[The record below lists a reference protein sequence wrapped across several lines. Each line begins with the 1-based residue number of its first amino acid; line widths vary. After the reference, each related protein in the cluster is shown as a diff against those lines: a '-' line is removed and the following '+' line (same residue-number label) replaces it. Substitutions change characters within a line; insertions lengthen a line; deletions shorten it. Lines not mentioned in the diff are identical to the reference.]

1 MAWITSTFARTAQHF
16 SSPRRRTRSRSITKS
31 NRATAATS
39 SCRPCSRNQCMTATL
54 KAAASAEKSLSPNSR
69 LLQKMRTRVVPNT
82 AREHSVS
89 DRSHRLACVMRTPSV
104 RSLALLGMTAWFA
117 WLLLPKPPLLDG
129 ISFSQCVRDRNRKLL
144 RVTLSAD
151 QKFRIW
157 TQLEE
162 ISPDLIDATLRYE
175 DKYYAHHPGVNPIA
189 LARGA
194 VDLLR
199 FHRATT
205 GGSTI
210 TMQLARLRFRVHT
223 RTISGKLEQIMR
235 ALELERH
242 YSKNQIL
249 EAYLNL
255 APYGRNLE
263 GIGAAS
269 EVYFDKPAWKL
280 SRPEAIALSV
290 IPQSPSRRAL
300 HIDRDN
306 QLVNFAQSSWY
317 DRAGVDTDAEF
328 SVREFRPRMQTERKF
343 LAPHFV
349 QEVLETSHGR
359 DQIITTL
366 DLEKQRAI
374 ERRVTDYVANNRNRG
389 IENAAVFLVDIR
401 TMDVLAQV
409 GSADFY
415 KADIDGQVDGTRSS
429 RSPGSTLKPFVYALA
444 LEQGLIHPLS
454 ILADAPRSFGE
465 YNPENFDREFLGPIR
480 ACDALAR
487 SRNVPA
493 VELASHL
500 AHPTLYQFLSTAE
513 VRLPKAESFYG
524 LALPLGGAEVSLQDL
539 VRLYAALANNGELR
553 PLRRIV
559 NDPIVKTRRLLSPE
573 AAFLTLEMLG
583 NVPRPE
589 MNCTDG
595 THSRPVYWKTGT
607 SHGFR
612 DAWSVAVFD
621 HYVLGVWVGNFD
633 GRPNPAFVGRTSA
646 APLLFQ
652 IIDSLRATWPEPVTP
667 HLPPPGANLKRVEFC
682 ALSGDLPNAFCTQ
695 RVEGWFIPG
704 VSPIKTCH
712 VHREVLVDVASG
724 LRVPIDD
731 GTHQLRRKVY
741 EFWPTEFLTL
751 FEQAGVPRRVPPPFL
766 PNNGNEVAG
775 RAGQKPVIV
784 SPSSKE
790 IVLASA
796 KTVPL
801 RAKTDC
807 GVREIFWFA
816 GKQFVGKAAPNQV
829 IEWNAAAGDYEIT
842 ALDDHGRAAS
852 HSVTVR

>member
-1 MAWITSTFARTAQHF
+1 MGFRFRNACVT
-16 SSPRRRTRSRSITKS
+16 
-31 NRATAATS
+31 ATAN
-39 SCRPCSRNQCMTATL
+39 CSG
-54 KAAASAEKSLSPNSR
+54 SR
-69 LLQKMRTRVVPNT
+69 LVPTKNFGFG
-82 AREHSVS
+82 R
-89 DRSHRLACVMRTPSV
+89 R
-104 RSLALLGMTAWFA
+104 W
-117 WLLLPKPPLLDG
+117 K
-129 ISFSQCVRDRNRKLL
+129 
-144 RVTLSAD
+144 
-151 QKFRIW
+151 
-157 TQLEE
+157 E

-175 DKYYAHHPGVNPIA
+175 DKYYARHPGVNPIA

-194 VDLLR
+194 ADLLR

-210 TMQLARLRFRVHT
+210 TMQLARLRFHLHT

-269 EVYFDKPAWKL
+269 EIYFDKPATKL

-300 HIDRDN
+300 HTDRDN
-306 QLVNFAQSSWY
+306 HSVNLAQSSWY

-328 SVREFRPRMQTERKF
+328 SMREFRPRMQTERKF
-343 LAPHFV
+343 IAPHFV

-359 DQIITTL
+359 DEIVTTL
-366 DLEKQRAI
+366 DLEKQKAI

-389 IENAAVFLVDIR
+389 IENAAVFLVDTR

-415 KADIDGQVDGTRSS
+415 KADINGQVDGTRSP

-480 ACDALAR
+480 AGDALAR

-500 AHPTLYQFLSTAE
+500 AHPTLYQFLSTAD

-553 PLRRIV
+553 PLRFTARDRIAK
-559 NDPIVKTRRLLSPE
+559 PKRILSPE

-589 MNCTDG
+589 MNCADG
-595 THSRPVYWKTGT
+595 NHSARVYWKTGT

-612 DAWSVAVFD
+612 DAWSIAVFD

-633 GRPNPAFVGRTSA
+633 GRANPAFVGRTAA

-652 IIDSLRATWPEPVTP
+652 IIDSLRAAWPEPTVP
-667 HLPPPGANLKRVEFC
+667 HQPPPGANLKRVEFC
-682 ALSGDLPNAFCTQ
+682 ALSGDLPNRFCTQ
-695 RVEGWFIPG
+695 HVEGWFIPG
-704 VSPIKTCH
+704 VSPIKTCD
-712 VHREVLVDVASG
+712 VHREVLVDVATG

-731 GTHQLRRKVY
+731 GTRQLKREVY
-741 EFWPTEFLTL
+741 EFWPGDFLTL
-751 FEQAGVPRRVPPPFL
+751 FEQAGIPRRVPPPFL
-766 PNNGNEVAG
+766 PDTGSELASRV
-775 RAGQKPVIV
+775 GQKPIIV
-784 SPSSKE
+784 SPNSKE
-790 IVLASA
+790 ILLVSK
-796 KTVPL
+796 KTIPL
-801 RAKTDC
+801 RAKADAD
-807 GVREIFWFA
+807 VREIFWFA

-829 IEWNAAAGDYEIT
+829 LEWTAAAGDYEVT
-842 ALDDHGRAAS
+842 ALDDHGRAGS
-852 HSVTVR
+852 HSVVVR

>member
-1 MAWITSTFARTAQHF
+1 MK
-16 SSPRRRTRSRSITKS
+16 TRVIPIPQSRERDLSK
-31 NRATAATS
+31 ALV
-39 SCRPCSRNQCMTATL
+39 SRY
-54 KAAASAEKSLSPNSR
+54 LSPVIR
-69 LLQKMRTRVVPNT
+69 
-82 AREHSVS
+82 A
-89 DRSHRLACVMRTPSV
+89 PSV
-104 RSLALLGMTAWFA
+104 RSLALLGMTAYVI
-117 WLLLPKPPLLDG
+117 WLALPKQPLLDG
-129 ISFSQCVRDRNRKLL
+129 ISFSQCVRDHNGKLL

-157 TQLEE
+157 TPLER
-162 ISPDLIDATLRYE
+162 ISPDLVGATLRYE
-175 DKYYAHHPGVNPIA
+175 DKYYARHPGVNPIA

-194 VDLLR
+194 ADLLR

-210 TMQLARLRFRVHT
+210 TMQLARLRFHLHT

-269 EVYFDKPAWKL
+269 EIYFDKSATKL

-300 HIDRDN
+300 HADRDN
-306 QLVNFAQSSWY
+306 HSVNLAQSSWY
-317 DRAGVDTDAEF
+317 DRAGSDTDAEF
-328 SVREFRPRMQTERKF
+328 SMREFRPRMQTEQKF
-343 LAPHFV
+343 IAPHFV

-359 DQIITTL
+359 DEIVTTL
-366 DLEKQRAI
+366 DLEKQQAI

-389 IENAAVFLVDIR
+389 IENAAVFLVDTR
-401 TMDVLAQV
+401 TMDVLTQV

-415 KADIDGQVDGTRSS
+415 KADIYGQVDGTRSP

-493 VELASHL
+493 VELASHV
-500 AHPTLYQFLSTAE
+500 AHPTLYQFLNTAD
-513 VRLPKAESFYG
+513 VHLPKPESFYG

-539 VRLYAALANNGELR
+539 VRLYAALANNGQLR
-553 PLRRIV
+553 LLRRIE
-559 NDPIVKTRRLLSPE
+559 NDPVAKSRRILLPE

-589 MNCTDG
+589 MNCADG
-595 THSRPVYWKTGT
+595 THSAPVYWKTGT

-612 DAWSVAVFD
+612 DAWSIAVFD

-633 GRPNPAFVGRTSA
+633 GRANPAFVGRTAA

-652 IIDSLRATWPEPVTP
+652 IIDSLRAAWPEPSVP
-667 HLPPPGANLKRVEFC
+667 HLPPPGSNLKRVEFC
-682 ALSGDLPNAFCTQ
+682 ALSGDLPNQFCTQ
-695 RVEGWFIPG
+695 HVEGWFIPG
-704 VSPIKTCH
+704 VSPIKTCD

-731 GTHQLRRKVY
+731 GTRQLKREVY
-741 EFWPTEFLTL
+741 EFWPGDFLTL
-751 FEQAGVPRRVPPPFL
+751 FEQAGIPRRIPPPFL
-766 PNNGNEVAG
+766 PNNGSELAS
-775 RAGQKPVIV
+775 RSGQKPVIV
-784 SPSSKE
+784 SPSKKE
-790 IVLASA
+790 IVLAST
-796 KTVPL
+796 KRIPL
-801 RAKTDC
+801 RAKAEGD
-807 GVREIFWFA
+807 VREIFWFA

-829 IEWNAAAGDYEIT
+829 VEWTATAGDYEIT
-842 ALDDHGRAAS
+842 ALDDHGRADS

>member
-1 MAWITSTFARTAQHF
+1 MKTRAISNEVRDPSKEHGLCKI
-16 SSPRRRTRSRSITKS
+16 RRVI
-31 NRATAATS
+31 RA
-39 SCRPCSRNQCMTATL
+39 
-54 KAAASAEKSLSPNSR
+54 
-69 LLQKMRTRVVPNT
+69 
-82 AREHSVS
+82 
-89 DRSHRLACVMRTPSV
+89 PSV
-104 RSLALLGMTAWFA
+104 RSLAVLGMTAWFA

-129 ISFSQCVRDRNRKLL
+129 ISFSQCVRDRNGKLL

-157 TQLEE
+157 TPLEE
-162 ISPDLIDATLRYE
+162 VSPNLIDATLRYE
-175 DKYYAHHPGVNPIA
+175 DKYYAHHLGVNPIA

-194 VDLLR
+194 AELLR
-199 FHRATT
+199 LHRATS

-210 TMQLARLRFRVHT
+210 TMQLARLRFHLRT

-269 EVYFDKPAWKL
+269 EIYFDKPATKL

-317 DRAGVDTDAEF
+317 DRAGVDNNAEF
-328 SVREFRPRMQTERKF
+328 SIREFRPRMQTERKF

-349 QEVLETSHGR
+349 QEVLEGSHGR

-374 ERRVTDYVANNRNRG
+374 ERRVTDYVANNRSRG
-389 IENAAVFLVDIR
+389 FENAAVLLVDTR
-401 TMDVLAQV
+401 TMDVIAQV

-415 KADIDGQVDGTRSS
+415 KADINGQVDGTRSP
-429 RSPGSTLKPFVYALA
+429 RSPGSTLKPFVYALG

-454 ILADAPRSFGE
+454 ILADAPRSFGD

-500 AHPTLYQFLSTAE
+500 AHPTLYEFLSTAD

-539 VRLYAALANNGELR
+539 VRLYAAFANNGELR
-553 PLRRIV
+553 PLRFTARDRNAKPKRI
-559 NDPIVKTRRLLSPE
+559 LSPE
-573 AAFLTLEMLG
+573 AAFLALDMLG

-595 THSRPVYWKTGT
+595 SHSARVYWKTGT

-612 DAWSVAVFD
+612 DAWSIAVFD
-621 HYVLGVWVGNFD
+621 HYALGVWVGNFD
-633 GRPNPAFVGRTSA
+633 GRANPAFVGRTAA

-652 IIDSLRATWPEPVTP
+652 IIDSLRAAWPEPTVP
-667 HLPPPGANLKRVEFC
+667 HQTPPGANLKRVEFC
-682 ALSGDLPNAFCTQ
+682 ALSGHLPNRFCTQ
-695 RVEGWFIPG
+695 HVEGWFIPG
-704 VSPIKTCH
+704 VSPIKTCD
-712 VHREVLVDVASG
+712 VHREVLVDIATG

-731 GTHQLRRKVY
+731 GTRHLKRVVY
-741 EFWPTEFLTL
+741 EFWPGDFLTL
-751 FEQAGVPRRVPPPFL
+751 FEQAGIPRRVQPPLL
-766 PNNGNEVAG
+766 PDTGSELAS
-775 RAGQKPVIV
+775 RAGQKPIIV
-784 SPSSKE
+784 SPNSKE
-790 IVLASA
+790 IVLVSK
-796 KTVPL
+796 KTIPL
-801 RAKTDC
+801 RAKADAD
-807 GVREIFWFA
+807 VREIFWFA
-816 GKQFVGKAAPNQV
+816 GKQFIGKAAPNQV
-829 IEWNAAAGDYEIT
+829 LEWTATGGDYEVT
-842 ALDDHGRAAS
+842 ALDDHGRAGS
-852 HSVTVR
+852 HTVVVR

>member
-1 MAWITSTFARTAQHF
+1 MSAG
-16 SSPRRRTRSRSITKS
+16 P
-31 NRATAATS
+31 ATS
-39 SCRPCSRNQCMTATL
+39 WD
-54 KAAASAEKSLSPNSR
+54 
-69 LLQKMRTRVVPNT
+69 RT
-82 AREHSVS
+82 
-89 DRSHRLACVMRTPSV
+89 RLACCVRRPRRTLEASRPADQKGAAGEAASGSTRGRV
-104 RSLALLGMTAWFA
+104 RFPAIRNLRGAFRSGIVFCAVVAAFWLA
-117 WLLLPKPPLLDG
+117 LPKPPLLDG
-129 ISFSQCVRDRNRKLL
+129 ISFSQCVRDHNGKLL

-157 TQLEE
+157 TPLKE

-175 DKYYAHHPGVNPIA
+175 DKHYAHHPGVNPIA

-194 VDLLR
+194 ADLLR

-210 TMQLARLRFRVHT
+210 TMQLARLRFHLYT

-242 YSKNQIL
+242 YSKSQIL

-255 APYGRNLE
+255 APYGRNIE

-269 EVYFDKPAWKL
+269 EIYFDKSASKL

-300 HIDRDN
+300 RADRDN
-306 QLVNFAQSSWY
+306 HSVNLAQSSWY
-317 DRAGVDTDAEF
+317 DRAGVDNDSQF
-328 SVREFRPRMQTERKF
+328 LMREFRPRMQIARKF
-343 LAPHFV
+343 MAPHCV
-349 QEVLETSHGR
+349 QEVLEMVGSARCADRMPQRGIPTN
-359 DQIITTL
+359 IITTL
-366 DLEKQRAI
+366 DLEKQQAI
-374 ERRVTDYVANNRNRG
+374 ERRVIDYVANNRNRG
-389 IENAAVFLVDIR
+389 IENAAVFMVDTR
-401 TMDVLAQV
+401 TMAVLAQV
-409 GSADFY
+409 GSANFY
-415 KADIDGQVDGTRSS
+415 KADINGQVDGTRSP
-429 RSPGSTLKPFVYALA
+429 RSPGSTLKPFVYALG

-500 AHPTLYQFLSTAE
+500 AHPTLYQFLGTAE

-553 PLRRIV
+553 PLRFTTRDGTAKPKRI
-559 NDPIVKTRRLLSPE
+559 LSPE

-589 MNCTDG
+589 MNCADG
-595 THSRPVYWKTGT
+595 NHSARVYWKTGT

-612 DAWSVAVFD
+612 DAWSIAVFD

-633 GRPNPAFVGRTSA
+633 GRANPAFIGRTAA

-652 IIDSLRATWPEPVTP
+652 IIDSLRAAWPEPTVP
-667 HLPPPGANLKRVEFC
+667 HQPPPGANLKRVEFC
-682 ALSGDLPNAFCTQ
+682 ALSGDLPNQFCTQ

-704 VSPIKTCH
+704 VSPIKTCD
-712 VHREVLVDVASG
+712 VHREVLVATATG

-731 GTHQLRRKVY
+731 GTRHLKREVY
-741 EFWPTEFLTL
+741 EFWPGDFLTL
-751 FEQAGVPRRVPPPFL
+751 FEQAGIPRRVPPPFL
-766 PNNGNEVAG
+766 PDTGSELAS
-775 RAGQKPVIV
+775 RAGQKPIIV
-784 SPSSKE
+784 SPNSKE
-790 IVLASA
+790 ILLVSK
-796 KTVPL
+796 KTIPL
-801 RAKTDC
+801 RAKADAD
-807 GVREIFWFA
+807 VREIFWFA

-829 IEWNAAAGDYEIT
+829 LEWTAVGGDYEVT
-842 ALDDHGRAAS
+842 ALDDHGRSGS
-852 HSVTVR
+852 HSIVVR

>member
-1 MAWITSTFARTAQHF
+1 MKTPVIPNEVRDLSKARG
-16 SSPRRRTRSRSITKS
+16 SRYVLRVI
-31 NRATAATS
+31 RA
-39 SCRPCSRNQCMTATL
+39 PL
-54 KAAASAEKSLSPNSR
+54 
-69 LLQKMRTRVVPNT
+69 
-82 AREHSVS
+82 
-89 DRSHRLACVMRTPSV
+89 V
-104 RSLALLGMTAWFA
+104 RSLAVLGMTAWFT

-129 ISFSQCVRDRNRKLL
+129 ISFSQCVRDRNGKLL

-157 TQLEE
+157 TQLGK

-175 DKYYAHHPGVNPIA
+175 DKYYARHPGVNPIA

-194 VDLLR
+194 TDLLR

-210 TMQLARLRFRVHT
+210 TMQLARLRFHLHT

-255 APYGRNLE
+255 APYGRNIE

-269 EVYFDKPAWKL
+269 EIYFDKLASKL

-300 HIDRDN
+300 HADRDN
-306 QLVNFAQSSWY
+306 HSVNLAQSSWY
-317 DRAGVDTDAEF
+317 DRAGVDTGAEF
-328 SVREFRPRMQTERKF
+328 SMREFRPRMQTERKF
-343 LAPHFV
+343 IAPHFV
-349 QEVLETSHGR
+349 QEVLETAHGR
-359 DQIITTL
+359 DEIVTTL
-366 DLEKQRAI
+366 DLKKQRAI

-389 IENAAVFLVDIR
+389 IENAAVFLVDTR

-415 KADIDGQVDGTRSS
+415 KADINGQVDGTRSP

-480 ACDALAR
+480 ACDALGR

-500 AHPTLYQFLSTAE
+500 AHPTLYEFLRIAE
-513 VRLPKAESFYG
+513 VRLPKTESFYG

-553 PLRRIV
+553 SLRLTAGDRIAK
-559 NDPIVKTRRLLSPE
+559 PKRILSPE

-595 THSRPVYWKTGT
+595 NQTARVYWKTGT

-612 DAWSVAVFD
+612 DAWSIAAFD
-621 HYVLGVWVGNFD
+621 HYVLGVWIGNFD
-633 GRPNPAFVGRTSA
+633 GRANPAFVGRTA
-646 APLLFQ
+646 AGPLLFQ
-652 IIDSLRATWPEPVTP
+652 IIDGLRAAWPEPTVP
-667 HLPPPGANLKRVEFC
+667 HQPPPGANLKRVEFC
-682 ALSGDLPNAFCTQ
+682 ALSGDLPSQFCTQ

-704 VSPIKTCH
+704 VSPIKTCD
-712 VHREVLVDVASG
+712 VHRKVLVDIATG

-731 GTHQLRRKVY
+731 GSRQLKREVY
-741 EFWPTEFLTL
+741 EFWPGDFLTL
-751 FEQAGVPRRVPPPFL
+751 FEQAGIPRRVPPPFL
-766 PNNGNEVAG
+766 PDTGSELAS

-784 SPSSKE
+784 SLNSKE
-790 IVLASA
+790 ILLVST
-796 KTVPL
+796 KIIPL
-801 RAKTDC
+801 RAKADAD
-807 GVREIFWFA
+807 VREVFWFA
-816 GKQFVGKAAPNQV
+816 GKQFIGKAAPNQV
-829 IEWNAAAGDYEIT
+829 LEWSATAGDYEVT
-842 ALDDHGRAAS
+842 ALDDHGRAGS
-852 HSVTVR
+852 HSVVVR

>member
-1 MAWITSTFARTAQHF
+1 M
-16 SSPRRRTRSRSITKS
+16 K
-31 NRATAATS
+31 
-39 SCRPCSRNQCMTATL
+39 
-54 KAAASAEKSLSPNSR
+54 
-69 LLQKMRTRVVPNT
+69 TRVIPIPQSRERDLSK
-82 AREHSVS
+82 ARGSRYVLRVI
-89 DRSHRLACVMRTPSV
+89 RSPLV
-104 RSLALLGMTAWFA
+104 RSLGVLGMTAWFA

-129 ISFSQCVRDRNRKLL
+129 VSFSQSVRDRNGKLL

-157 TQLEE
+157 TPLGR
-162 ISPDLIDATLRYE
+162 ISPDLISATLRYE
-175 DKYYAHHPGVNPIA
+175 DKYYARHPGVNPIA

-194 VDLLR
+194 ADLLR

-210 TMQLARLRFRVHT
+210 TMQLARLRFHLRT

-255 APYGRNLE
+255 APYGRNIE

-269 EVYFDKPAWKL
+269 EIYFDKPATKL

-290 IPQSPSRRAL
+290 IPQSPSRRTL
-300 HIDRDN
+300 HTDRDN
-306 QLVNFAQSSWY
+306 HSVNLAQTSWY
-317 DRAGVDTDAEF
+317 DRAGLDTDAEF
-328 SVREFRPRMQTERKF
+328 SMREFRPRMQTERKF
-343 LAPHFV
+343 IAPHFV

-359 DQIITTL
+359 DEIVTTL
-366 DLEKQRAI
+366 DLEKQKAI

-389 IENAAVFLVDIR
+389 IENAAVFLVDTR
-401 TMDVLAQV
+401 TMDVLAQI
-409 GSADFY
+409 GSADFH
-415 KADIDGQVDGTRSS
+415 KADINGQVDGTRSP

-500 AHPTLYQFLSTAE
+500 AHPTLYHFLSTAD

-553 PLRRIV
+553 PLRFTAR
-559 NDPIVKTRRLLSPE
+559 DPIAKPKRILSLE

-589 MNCTDG
+589 MNCADG
-595 THSRPVYWKTGT
+595 NHSARVYWKTGT

-612 DAWSVAVFD
+612 DAWSIAVFD

-633 GRPNPAFVGRTSA
+633 GHANPAFVGRTAA

-652 IIDSLRATWPEPVTP
+652 IIDSLRAAWPEPTVP
-667 HLPPPGANLKRVEFC
+667 HQPLPGANLKRVEFC
-682 ALSGDLPNAFCTQ
+682 ALSGDLPNRFCTQ
-695 RVEGWFIPG
+695 HVEGWFIPG
-704 VSPIKTCH
+704 VSPIKTCD
-712 VHREVLVDVASG
+712 VHREVLVDVATG

-731 GTHQLRRKVY
+731 GTRQLKREVY
-741 EFWPTEFLTL
+741 EFWPGDFLTL
-751 FEQAGVPRRVPPPFL
+751 FEQAGIPRRVPPPFPPATGSEL
-766 PNNGNEVAG
+766 ASRV
-775 RAGQKPVIV
+775 GQKPIIV
-784 SPSSKE
+784 SPNSKE
-790 IVLASA
+790 ILLAS
-796 KTVPL
+796 KRTIPL
-801 RAKTDC
+801 RAKTEAD
-807 GVREIFWFA
+807 VHEIFWFA

-829 IEWNAAAGDYEIT
+829 LEWTAVAGDYEVT
-842 ALDDHGRAAS
+842 ALDDHGRAGS
-852 HSVTVR
+852 HSVVVR